1 MKSQRG
7 FTLIELL
14 IVAAILVTLFA
25 VVTYSIYQSS
35 ERRYFS
41 ESERLLAWINLI
53 FEHAKLEGA
62 VYGILPSSEAIDSS
76 LTSLHPALYYRREWL
91 ETKVPNTFVIN
102 HNGYVRFDQDGE
114 SLTKSFVVDDT
125 LADKNQALSISNDE
139 VIEIERSPFVIFFP
153 DGYLEPR
160 DIMSLSFPEVNL
172 SFVFKWNSEKSTIEV
187 ERFDN

>member
-14 IVAAILVTLFA
+14 VVAAILVTLFA

-91 ETKVPNTFVIN
+91 ETKVPNTFIIN
-102 HNGYVRFDQDGE
+102 HNGYIRFDQDEE

-125 LADKNQALSISNDE
+125 L
-139 VIEIERSPFVIFFP
+139 P

-172 SFVFKWNSEKSTIEV
+172 SFVFKWNSETSTIEV

>member
-14 IVAAILVTLFA
+14 VVAAILVTLFA

-62 VYGILPSSEAIDSS
+62 VYGILQSSEAIDSS

-172 SFVFKWNSEKSTIEV
+172 SFVFKWNSETSTIEV

>member
-14 IVAAILVTLFA
+14 VVAAILVMLFA

-114 SLTKSFVVDDT
+114 SLTKSLVVDDT

-172 SFVFKWNSEKSTIEV
+172 SFVFKWKSETSTIEV

>member
-14 IVAAILVTLFA
+14 VVAAILVTLFA

-114 SLTKSFVVDDT
+114 SLAKSFVVDDT

-160 DIMSLSFPEVNL
+160 DIMFLSFPEVNL
-172 SFVFKWNSEKSTIEV
+172 SFVFKWNSEKLSLIHI
-187 ERFDN
+187 

>member
-14 IVAAILVTLFA
+14 VVAAILVTLFV

-102 HNGYVRFDQDGE
+102 HYGYVRFDQDGE
-114 SLTKSFVVDDT
+114 SLTQTFVVDDT

-160 DIMSLSFPEVNL
+160 DIMSLFFPEVNL

>member
-14 IVAAILVTLFA
+14 VVAAILVTLFA

-76 LTSLHPALYYRREWL
+76 LTSLHPAHYYRREWL

-172 SFVFKWNSEKSTIEV
+172 SFVFKWNSETSTIEV

>member
-1 MKSQRG
+1 M
-7 FTLIELL
+7 
-14 IVAAILVTLFA
+14 
-25 VVTYSIYQSS
+25 
-35 ERRYFS
+35 
-41 ESERLLAWINLI
+41 
-53 FEHAKLEGA
+53 
-62 VYGILPSSEAIDSS
+62 
-76 LTSLHPALYYRREWL
+76 
-91 ETKVPNTFVIN
+91 PNTFVIN

>member
-14 IVAAILVTLFA
+14 VVAAILVTLFA

-172 SFVFKWNSEKSTIEV
+172 SFVFQWNSETSTIEV

>member
-14 IVAAILVTLFA
+14 VVAAILVTLFA

-125 LADKNQALSISNDE
+125 LADKSQALSISNDE

-160 DIMSLSFPEVNL
+160 DIMFLSFPEVNL

>member
-14 IVAAILVTLFA
+14 VVAAILVTLFA

-62 VYGILPSSEAIDSS
+62 VYGILPNSEAIDSS

-160 DIMSLSFPEVNL
+160 DIMSLSFPEVNF
-172 SFVFKWNSEKSTIEV
+172 SFVFKWNSETSTIEV

>member
-14 IVAAILVTLFA
+14 VVAAILVTLFA

-62 VYGILPSSEAIDSS
+62 VYGILPSLEAIDGS
-76 LTSLHPALYYRREWL
+76 LTSLYPALYYRREWL

>member
-14 IVAAILVTLFA
+14 VVAAILVTLFA

-114 SLTKSFVVDDT
+114 SLTKSFVVDD
-125 LADKNQALSISNDE
+125 K

-172 SFVFKWNSEKSTIEV
+172 SFVFKWNSEKSIIEV

>member
-14 IVAAILVTLFA
+14 VVAAILVTLFA

-172 SFVFKWNSEKSTIEV
+172 SFVFNWNSETSTIEV

>member
-1 MKSQRG
+1 M
-7 FTLIELL
+7 
-14 IVAAILVTLFA
+14 IVVSRHYIPLF
-25 VVTYSIYQSS
+25 
-35 ERRYFS
+35 
-41 ESERLLAWINLI
+41 
-53 FEHAKLEGA
+53 
-62 VYGILPSSEAIDSS
+62 
-76 LTSLHPALYYRREWL
+76 YYRREWL

-125 LADKNQALSISNDE
+125 LSDKNQALSISNDE

>member
-14 IVAAILVTLFA
+14 VVAAILVTLFV

-172 SFVFKWNSEKSTIEV
+172 SFVFKWNSETSTIEV

>member
-14 IVAAILVTLFA
+14 VVAAILVTLFA

-62 VYGILPSSEAIDSS
+62 VYGICRVRKLLIVVSRHYTPLFTTE
-76 LTSLHPALYYRREWL
+76 E
-91 ETKVPNTFVIN
+91 
-102 HNGYVRFDQDGE
+102 NGLKQKCPIR
-114 SLTKSFVVDDT
+114 L
-125 LADKNQALSISNDE
+125 
-139 VIEIERSPFVIFFP
+139 
-153 DGYLEPR
+153 
-160 DIMSLSFPEVNL
+160 
-172 SFVFKWNSEKSTIEV
+172 
-187 ERFDN
+187 

>member
-14 IVAAILVTLFA
+14 VVAAILVTLFA

-76 LTSLHPALYYRREWL
+76 LTSLHPALYHRREWL